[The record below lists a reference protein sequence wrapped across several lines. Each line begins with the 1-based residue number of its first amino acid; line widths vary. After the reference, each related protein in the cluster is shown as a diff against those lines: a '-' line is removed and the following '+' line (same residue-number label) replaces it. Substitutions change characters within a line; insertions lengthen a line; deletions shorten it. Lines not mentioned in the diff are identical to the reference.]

1 MSDLAKLGDVYSF
14 GQFKADVSRGE
25 LEKAGSKIRLQEKPF
40 RVLAILLEHPD
51 EVVSREELRNRLW
64 PADTFV
70 EFDDGLNAAV
80 KKLRIALGD
89 SADQPRFIETIPR
102 RGYKF
107 IAPVRREPSPASAKA
122 PVPATPAT
130 KLEEPRRSH
139 VWIAV
144 AVVAALFAM
153 LATGFALRSR
163 SASRTQITSIAVLPL
178 ENLSRDEEQAFFA
191 DGITDELITDLAK
204 TGALR
209 VISRTSVMHYKGTR
223 KSIPEIARELNV
235 DAVVEGTVSR
245 SESRILLRA
254 QLIKADPEQHIWAE
268 SYDRPQGDLVMLQG
282 ELARDITSA
291 IRVKLRPQQVQ
302 EFARERTTN
311 PEAHELYLRG
321 RYFWNK
327 RNIESNRKAF
337 EYFRQAIAKDPNYA
351 PGYAGLADAYAFS
364 GPDLPIKEAA
374 AKSRETA
381 MKALS
386 LDSEL
391 AEAHATLGLISPQFG
406 WDWQETDR
414 QLRRAIELN
423 PGFAT
428 AYQWHAEVY
437 LSAMGRLDEA
447 IAEMRKAEQLD
458 PLSPIIATDVG
469 KMLYYDRRYDEAKT
483 QLEKAL
489 ELDPEFGVARGLLAG
504 VYFQQGNY
512 AEAEA
517 QLERGRSAISPS
529 SYQSAKI
536 ALHIKT
542 GKTDLARRELAKVLQ
557 LASRQAIDPA
567 EIANLYVLMGDMD
580 SAFRWLQQGL
590 TSGSAWLGGL
600 SVNPSWDPI
609 RTDPRFDDI
618 RRRVHLI
625 G

>member
-25 LEKAGSKIRLQEKPF
+25 LEKAGSKIRLQDKPF

-102 RGYKF
+102 RGYRF
-107 IAPVRREPSPASAKA
+107 IAPVRREIS
-122 PVPATPAT
+122 ATPAMASTPVSPMT
-130 KLEEPRRSH
+130 KRAQRRSRA
-139 VWIAV
+139 WIAF
-144 AVVAALFAM
+144 AVSAALFAM

-163 SASRTQITSIAVLPL
+163 NASRTQITSIAVLPL
-178 ENLSRDEEQAFFA
+178 ENLSHDEEQAFFA

-268 SYDRPQGDLVMLQG
+268 SYDRQQGDLVALQG

-291 IRVKLRPQQVQ
+291 IRIKLRPQQVE
-302 EFARERTTN
+302 EFARERTAN
-311 PEAHELYLRG
+311 PEAHELYLKG

-327 RNIESNRKAF
+327 RNVESNRKAF

-351 PGYAGLADAYAFS
+351 PGYAGMADAYAFS
-364 GPDLPIKEAA
+364 GPDFSIREAA
-374 AKSRETA
+374 TKSRE
-381 MKALS
+381 MVLKALS
-386 LDSEL
+386 LDSQL
-391 AEAHATLGLISPQFG
+391 PEAHATMGLISLQFD
-406 WDWQETDR
+406 WDWQESDR

-437 LSAMGRLDEA
+437 LAAMGRMDEA

-469 KMLYYDRRYDEAKT
+469 KMLFYARRYDEAKT

-489 ELDPEFGVARGLLAG
+489 ELDPEFGVARSLLVG
-504 VYFQQGNY
+504 VYFQQGKF
-512 AEAEA
+512 AEAQA
-517 QLERGRSAISPS
+517 QLERARPVIGPRS
-529 SYQSAKI
+529 YLSASV

-542 GKTDLARRELAKVLQ
+542 GKIALARRELASLLQ
-557 LASRQAIDPA
+557 VAQHEAVDPA
-567 EIANLYVLMGDMD
+567 EIAVLYLLLNDRD
-580 SAFRWLQQGL
+580 NAFRWLQEGVR
-590 TSGSAWLGGL
+590 SGSAWLVAL
-600 SVNPSWDPI
+600 NVNPSWDPL
-609 RTDPRFDDI
+609 RADPRFDDI

-625 G
+625 S